1 LPSGAIITDVA
12 VRTARTARLLWIIF
26 AFLAWNV
33 VFDRVLVL
41 EGRRYV
47 HAAATA
53 ARESRPYVLVDPW
66 MRAAQ
71 RRAVWTASAVGG
83 GILVV
88 GLVAVGLADRPNA
101 ESLKSAI

>member
-1 LPSGAIITDVA
+1 MIRQAKTAAILWVVFA
-12 VRTARTARLLWIIF
+12 VVV
-26 AFLAWNV
+26 WNV

-53 ARESRPYVLVDPW
+53 ATAHQPYVLAGPW

-71 RRAVWTASAVGG
+71 AR
-83 GILVV
+83 GIKLATSVAAPIALF
-88 GLVAVGLADRPNA
+88 GLLGVAVAAKRR
-101 ESLKSAI
+101 SRS